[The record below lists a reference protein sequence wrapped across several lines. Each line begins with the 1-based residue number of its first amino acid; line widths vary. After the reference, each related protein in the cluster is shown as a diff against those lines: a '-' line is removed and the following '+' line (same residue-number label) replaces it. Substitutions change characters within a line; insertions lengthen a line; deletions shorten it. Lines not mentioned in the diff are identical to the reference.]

1 MTINFQRSELVNLLG
16 VLSPYMAAYSSLG
29 IRMKGEKLEL
39 FVYTDNGSAL
49 ARVPCKGAED
59 REWKYVNGP
68 TLQELVRLADE
79 GLIEINFTEAGLM
92 LKFSCSL
99 SELRSARIG
108 VPPDVVKFGK
118 STSTIKGKDLA
129 LLSTMTEAA
138 STDDTRPSLNG
149 IYIAAEDGAVNAA
162 AADGFILSFASVGA
176 EKLQAKGSLYSVQA
190 LNRAKRAIKP
200 TDDENVFIGFHSGGI
215 ALSVQRG
222 NADFFFEIPRI
233 GDNFP
238 DYMSIVNDV
247 KKSVTVRIETRTF
260 ESFLKRATAIEGSI
274 YMQVLN
280 GFLWMM
286 AVNDENKSMD
296 SVPVEAKGES
306 VVMHYAVSLMKDV
319 VKACAANSHITLN
332 FPEKDNTPML
342 IESQGAVIAMPLV
355 NDLKESPFKN
365 LRPALI

>member
-1 MTINFQRSELVNLLG
+1 MTINFQRSELTGVLG
-16 VLSPYMAAYSSLG
+16 VLSPYMAGFATLG
-29 IRMKGEKLEL
+29 IRTKEEMLEV
-39 FVYTDNGSAL
+39 FAYTDNGCAR
-49 ARVPCKGAED
+49 ARVSCKGAED
-59 REWKYVNGP
+59 REWMYVDGP
-68 TLQELVRLADE
+68 TLQDLVKLADE
-79 GLIEINFTEAGLM
+79 GLIEINFTEAGLT
-92 LKFSCSL
+92 LKFPCST

-108 VPPDVVKFGK
+108 IPSDVVKFGK

-138 STDDTRPSLNG
+138 STDGTRPTLNG
-149 IYIAAEDGAVNAA
+149 IYIAAEDGSVKAA
-162 AADGFILSFASVGA
+162 AADGFILSFTSIGA
-176 EKLQAKGSLYSVQA
+176 EELKAKGSLYSVLA

-200 TDDENVFIGFHSGGI
+200 AENDDVAIGFHTGGI

-238 DYMSIVNDV
+238 DYMPIVNGV
-247 KKSVTVRIETRTF
+247 KKAVTVRVETRTF

-274 YMQVLN
+274 YMQVIN

-296 SVPVEAKGES
+296 SVAVESKAES
-306 VVMHYAVSLMKDV
+306 VVMHYAVSLLKDV
-319 VKACAANSHITLN
+319 VKACATNGHITLN
-332 FPEKDNTPML
+332 FPDKNNTPML
-342 IESQGAVIAMPLV
+342 IESTAAVVAMPLV

-365 LRPALI
+365 LQPALI